1 MNHGGYKERES
12 PFVSCVQC
20 RTTMRLKGIASHFGR
35 HSRGDL
41 IVGEYVKRNLGTVA
55 HGDRSR
61 YKPEHV
67 VIAERAFGGP
77 LPDGAIVHH
86 HDEVKTNNR
95 NNNLVICDRPYHN
108 LIHARMRVF
117 KAGGNPDFHKICCRC
132 QIPRPKA
139 FFGADARYWDK
150 LGMVCRPCKS
160 KSDRAYYLKSSEG
173 RWKTR
178 YPSRLEKQ
186 GEHPSVETGEEVGAK

>member
-1 MNHGGYKERES
+1 MRAVVLKEKQS
-12 PFVSCVQC
+12 ADVQC
-20 RTTMRLKGIASHFGR
+20 LTCRAVVRLKGLHAHLKAHSKPSGHRYNKEGYVESFDPSTLGR
-35 HSRGDL
+35 R
-41 IVGEYVKRNLGTVA
+41 
-55 HGDRSR
+55 
-61 YKPEHV
+61 PEHV
-67 VIAERAFGGP
+67 IVVERAFGGP

-186 GEHPSVETGEEVGAK
+186 GEHPSVETGVEVGVNG